1 MTMKEIPLDK
11 LDKVT
16 GGDAPAEPPPDFRPG
31 SSWLGLWKKYQVRPL
46 QLLR

>member
-1 MTMKEIPLDK
+1 MKEIPLDK